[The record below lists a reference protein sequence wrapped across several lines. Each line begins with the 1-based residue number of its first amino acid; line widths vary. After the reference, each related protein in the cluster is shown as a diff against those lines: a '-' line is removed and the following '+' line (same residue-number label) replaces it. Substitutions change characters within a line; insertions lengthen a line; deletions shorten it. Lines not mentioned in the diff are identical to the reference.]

1 MNWQTVFNS
10 MQSLSRGSPDAPM
23 AITALRDEVETT
35 TQLTAADKDEI
46 TLVLDK
52 LQLANMYG
60 KIALMGQLKN
70 VLSKHAGFTKLY
82 AEYSINR
89 LTNN

>member
-10 MQSLSRGSPDAPM
+10 MQSLSRGLPDAAS
-23 AITALRDEVETT
+23 AITSLRSEVDAT
-35 TQLTAADKDEI
+35 TQLTMADKDEI

-52 LQLANMYG
+52 LKLANMYG
-60 KIALMGQLKN
+60 KIALVGQLKK
-70 VLSKHAGFTKLY
+70 VLSKHAAFTKLY

-89 LTNN
+89 LTN

>member
-10 MQSLSRGSPDAPM
+10 MQSLSRGSPDAPL
-23 AITALRDEVETT
+23 AITALRGEVDAT
-35 TQLTAADKDEI
+35 TQLTLADKDEI

-60 KIALMGQLKN
+60 KIALVGQLKK
-70 VLSKHAGFTKLY
+70 VLSKHAAFTKQY

-89 LTNN
+89 LNS